1 MNCGRRWRRLGARA
15 SRPRAASQGGKSAS
29 GRPARPLRPVWE
41 HCGAIAIA
49 GDRHE
54 LRSTL
59 APPGSAG
66 VSPACAPE
74 ARAPRLSGRPAR
86 PLRPVWEHCG
96 AIAIAGDRNEF
107 RSTPSPPGSA
117 GVSPTCSL
125 TGGAKAHQDAPHAPF
140 APCGSIA
147 GRSQS
152 QATDMNCGR
161 RWRRLGARASRPR
174 AASQGGAKAHQDTP
188 HSPFAPCGSIAGR
201 SQSRATDMNCGRRC
215 RRLGARAS
223 RPRAASQGEQKRIRT
238 PRTPPS
244 PCVGALRGDRN
255 RRRPT

>member
-1 MNCGRRWRRLGARA
+1 MNFGRRWRRLGARASRPRAASQGGAKAHQDAPHSPFAPCGSIAGRSQSQATDMNCGRRCRRLGARA

-74 ARAPRLSGRPAR
+74 ARAPRLSGRPTSPFAPCGSIAGRSQSRATEMNFGLRRRRLGARASRPRAASQGGKSASGRPAR
-86 PLRPVWEHCG
+86 PLLPVWEHCG

-117 GVSPTCSL
+117 GVSPACSL
-125 TGGAKAHQDAPHAPF
+125 TGG
-140 APCGSIA
+140 
-147 GRSQS
+147 
-152 QATDMNCGR
+152 
-161 RWRRLGARASRPR
+161 
-174 AASQGGAKAHQDTP
+174 
-188 HSPFAPCGSIAGR
+188 
-201 SQSRATDMNCGRRC
+201 
-215 RRLGARAS
+215 
-223 RPRAASQGEQKRIRT
+223 QKRIRT

-244 PCVGALRGDRN
+244 PRVGALRGDRN